1 MRDKRSF
8 WDASAIV
15 PLCIYQNSS
24 QRARQIFRK
33 YPDPVVWWATLAEV
47 RSAFARAVRVERADA
62 NEHAHALRRLHALSN
77 SWREVDPVNAL
88 RERAL
93 QLLDSHP
100 LRTGDAF
107 QLAAALAWCNENPH
121 HRAFVCFD
129 DRLATVAE
137 EVGFKVIK
145 A

>member
-15 PLCIYQNSS
+15 PLCIYQDSS
-24 QRARQIFRK
+24 QRARQILRK

-47 RSAFARAVRVERADA
+47 SSAFARAARVGRADA
-62 NEHAHALRRLHALSN
+62 NEHARALRRLQALNN

-93 QLLDSHP
+93 QLLDSHS

-121 HRAFVCFD
+121 RRVFVCFD

-137 EVGFKVIK
+137 DVGFNVIK
-145 A
+145 V